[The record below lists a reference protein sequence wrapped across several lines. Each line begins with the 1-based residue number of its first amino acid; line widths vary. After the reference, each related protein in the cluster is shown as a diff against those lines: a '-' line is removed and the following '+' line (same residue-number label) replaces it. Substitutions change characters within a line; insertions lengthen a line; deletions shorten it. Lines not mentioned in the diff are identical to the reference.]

1 VMKESAQAAVTLIKS
16 LADRLGFDGSILDTS
31 DLHIHV
37 PAGAIPKDGPS
48 AGVAISTSL
57 ASLLTQRT
65 VRSDVAMTGEISLR
79 GVVMP
84 VGGIKEKVVAASR
97 AGIRTVILPARNRR
111 DYDDI
116 PQSVRA
122 KLEFVWAEKIEDVL
136 ARALEAPP
144 VMVEAATVETAELTA
159 A

>member
-1 VMKESAQAAVTLIKS
+1 LILTGQLGEVMKESAQAAVTLVKS
-16 LADRLGFDGSILDTS
+16 QAERLGFDPAILDNS

-84 VGGIKEKVVAASR
+84 VGGIKEKVVAAAR
-97 AGIRTVILPARNRR
+97 AGIRTVILPGRNRR
-111 DYDDI
+111 DFEDI
-116 PQSVRA
+116 PDSVRTR
-122 KLEFVWAEKIEDVL
+122 LEFVWAEKIEDVL
-136 ARALEAPP
+136 ARALEAAP
-144 VMVEAATVETAELTA
+144 AARA
-159 A
+159 AA